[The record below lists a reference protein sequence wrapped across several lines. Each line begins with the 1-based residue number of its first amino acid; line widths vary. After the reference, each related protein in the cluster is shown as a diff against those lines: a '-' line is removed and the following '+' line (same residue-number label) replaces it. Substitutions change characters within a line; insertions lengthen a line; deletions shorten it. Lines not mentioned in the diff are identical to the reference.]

1 MQISKMNSKNFLD
14 LMVLLDVNLI
24 ELCLNKKE
32 ILKINKNLPT
42 VF

>member
-1 MQISKMNSKNFLD
+1 MQILKMNSKNFLD
-14 LMVLLDVNLI
+14 LMVLLDINLI